1 MRHRA
6 PVGKALVSIPTHPVS
21 LTDMLAGCK
30 FCLKLCLLLKAQTD
44 HRFFFSGLEL
54 YVHLCFLR
62 QVKLAVTHSGNFLC
76 HPLQV
81 QTGSPERFKIHLQ
94 KDAVLLIPIAVHPFE
109 TVTAFLQI
117 VFYLHHH
124 LFLIA

>member
-6 PVGKALVSIPTHPVS
+6 PVGKALVSISTHPVS
-21 LTDMLAGCK
+21 LADMLAGCK
-30 FCLKLCLLLKAQTD
+30 FCLKLCLLLKTQTN
-44 HRFFFSGLEL
+44 HRFFFPRRKL

-62 QVKLAVTHSGNFLC
+62 QVKFAVTHSGNFLC

-81 QTGSPERFKIHLQ
+81 QTGSSERLKVHLQ
-94 KDAVLLIPIAVHPFE
+94 EDAVLLIPIAVHPFE
-109 TVTAFLQI
+109 TVTALLQI
-117 VFYLHHH
+117 VLYLHHH